1 MPTTNASRPIK
12 SSKDADLSV
21 VLFKKQT
28 KNFYLKNKEV
38 VYLKNKQSAVLFK
51 TQTKNAYSKNKK
63 VVYLKNKQHRFLNNS
78 EVFLKKET
86 KNLYSKSKE
95 GVEILAQLI

>member
-1 MPTTNASRPIK
+1 LPTTNASRPIK
-12 SSKDADLSV
+12 SSKHADLGV
-21 VLFKKQT
+21 
-28 KNFYLKNKEV
+28 
-38 VYLKNKQSAVLFK
+38 VLFK

-63 VVYLKNKQHRFLNNS
+63 VVYLKNKQLRFLNNS
-78 EVFLKKET
+78 EIFLKNET

>member
-1 MPTTNASRPIK
+1 MPTTNASRSIN
-12 SSKDADLSV
+12 SSKDVDFSV

-28 KNFYLKNKEV
+28 KKFYLKNKEV

-78 EVFLKKET
+78 EVFLKKRNKEP
-86 KNLYSKSKE
+86 SKSKE